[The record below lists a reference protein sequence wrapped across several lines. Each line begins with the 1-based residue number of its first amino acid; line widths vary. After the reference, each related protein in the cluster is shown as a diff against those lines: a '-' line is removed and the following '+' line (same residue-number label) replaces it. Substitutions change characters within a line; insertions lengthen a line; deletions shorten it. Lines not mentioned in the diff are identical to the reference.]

1 LKYHGSK
8 LPNKEI
14 SIEFYQKPSDMF
26 RAKILYLYSSM
37 LSAAG
42 RDVNYW

>member
-8 LPNKEI
+8 LPSKEI
-14 SIEFYQKPSDMF
+14 SIEFYQKPSDF

-42 RDVNYW
+42 KDVHYW